1 MIKLINPK
9 NNSWFIAIDC
19 SAYFPL
25 RNATYNDLWIFA
37 IKVKQKKTM
46 LMSSKLLISKF
57 DNNEILK
64 DDFKSIKKQI
74 EEKQIRI
81 KTAIKIEVR

>member
-1 MIKLINPK
+1 
-9 NNSWFIAIDC
+9 
-19 SAYFPL
+19 
-25 RNATYNDLWIFA
+25 
-37 IKVKQKKTM
+37 
-46 LMSSKLLISKF
+46 MSSKLLISKF